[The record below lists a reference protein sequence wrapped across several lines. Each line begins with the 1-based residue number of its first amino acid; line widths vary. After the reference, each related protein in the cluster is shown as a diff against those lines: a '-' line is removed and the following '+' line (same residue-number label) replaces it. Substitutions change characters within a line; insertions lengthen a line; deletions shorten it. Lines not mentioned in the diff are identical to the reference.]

1 VLIEVLTISQSTNH
15 LIPLLSSS
23 KLQKTSDSE
32 LPPPSLKTV
41 EKLNEAATAKLSEIV
56 RRSKSGEKSWDGY
69 SEAELIAAQEL
80 LNRDAPNVAR

>member
-1 VLIEVLTISQSTNH
+1 MIEVLTISQSTNR

-23 KLQKTSDSE
+23 KPQKTSDSE

-56 RRSKSGEKSWDGY
+56 RRSKSGEKNWDGY

-80 LNRDAPNVAR
+80 LNRDAQNVAR

>member
-1 VLIEVLTISQSTNH
+1 MSQSTNR

-23 KLQKTSDSE
+23 KSQKTTDSE
-32 LPPPSLKTV
+32 LPPPTLQIT

-56 RRSKSGEKSWDGY
+56 RRSKSGEKGWDGY

-80 LNRDAPNVAR
+80 LNRDAQNVAR

>member
-1 VLIEVLTISQSTNH
+1 MAEALTIPQSTNR

-23 KLQKTSDSE
+23 KSQKTSDSE

-41 EKLNEAATAKLSEIV
+41 EKLNEVATAKLSEIV
-56 RRSKSGEKSWDGY
+56 RRSKSGERNWDGY

-80 LNRDAPNVAR
+80 LNRDAQNVAR